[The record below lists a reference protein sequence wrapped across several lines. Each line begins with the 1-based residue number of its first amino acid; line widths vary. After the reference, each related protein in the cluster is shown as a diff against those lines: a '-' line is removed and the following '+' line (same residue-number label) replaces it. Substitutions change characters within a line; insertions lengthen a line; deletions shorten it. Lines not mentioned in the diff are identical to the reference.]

1 MKVLTAHEEKLVLSS
16 IPQDDCLDFG
26 SSRRVYHCPNE
37 VVNALG
43 LDPSINYVIKLG
55 CGQGG
60 FNQNS
65 HEVEIWLENEGCDFL
80 APIYAA
86 GRFVII
92 MEEVEVCNYL
102 DFADTISYDDDPR
115 ERAESFVEYEY
126 DMTPEDEDYESTVK
140 DYQKVA
146 YAVTQLAYFNGTT
159 SDNGQLGRTKNG
171 TYVAYDYGFIA
182 GVSYDS
188 QCSNDLVENIYDTDC
203 FDYYVSELKN
213 ILDEIANNEKELNEL
228 ERYIISLEHTIT
240 SGDWMEITPVEQLQV
255 NSFQG

>member
-1 MKVLTAHEEKLVLSS
+1 MKTLTALEEKLVLSS

-26 SSRRVYHCPNE
+26 SSRRVYHCPDE

-65 HEVEIWLENEGCDFL
+65 REVEVWLDYEGCDFL

-102 DFADTISYDDDPR
+102 DFAETIDFNDNSR
-115 ERAESFVEYEY
+115 ERAENWVDYEY
-126 DMTPEDEDYESTVK
+126 DMTSEDDDYDSYVDDYEK
-140 DYQKVA
+140 A
-146 YAVTQLAYFNGTT
+146 AHAIRQLADINGNT

-171 TYVAYDYGFIA
+171 TYVAYDYGFVV
-182 GVSYDS
+182 GVGCDS
-188 QCSNDLVENIYDTDC
+188 QCSNCLVENMYDADC
-203 FDYYVSELKN
+203 FDYYINELKT
-213 ILDEIANNEKELNEL
+213 ILDEIANNEKNLNEL
-228 ERYIISLEHTIT
+228 EKYMISLESTIT
-240 SGDWMEITPVEQLQV
+240 SGDWMEITPAEQLQV